1 MTAAGGSGQSPEARA
16 MSHKSNAA
24 SNASLTGR
32 RQPEPLIFE
41 KSVSGRRAGSL
52 PALDVP
58 AKPLSELLPESELR
72 GELRL
77 PEVSELDVVRHFTR
91 LSKRN
96 YSVDSEFYPL
106 GSCTMKY
113 NPRVDENVAGL
124 PGFRQLHPL
133 QPEESA
139 QGALRVLYELERLL
153 AEITGLPGVS
163 AQPVAGAHG
172 ELTGILMAR
181 AAHIKQGRVRKKVLI
196 PDSAHGTNPATA
208 AMAGYDAVTMGH
220 NRQTGELDLEDFKAK
235 LDEDCAAIMMT
246 VPNTLGLF
254 ERQIVEICRLA
265 HDAGCYV
272 YCDGANMNA
281 MVGQVR
287 PGDFGVDLLHINL
300 HKTFAVP
307 HGGGGPGGGA
317 ICVVKDLEPFLPA
330 PVVTRRADGSY
341 GFDTDRPDTIGRVH
355 GFYGN
360 FNAALRSYAYILL
373 HGKEG
378 LPEIGANAVL
388 NANYLLAKLRGH
400 FTPYV
405 DRACMHEFV
414 LDGRSLRE
422 HGVRT
427 LDLAKRLIDYGY
439 HPPTIYFPLIVPEAI
454 MIEPTETESR
464 ETMDA
469 FADAMIA
476 IAQEAREQPDLLHH
490 APHVTPVGRLDEVR
504 AARQPDLRWRGGI
517 EHDAAESKAEAK
529 HEASIQGR
537 Y

>member
-1 MTAAGGSGQSPEARA
+1 MATTSTASP
-16 MSHKSNAA
+16 
-24 SNASLTGR
+24 SLDGMLANGADSPTNLPGR
-32 RQPEPLIFE
+32 RQPEPLIFK
-41 KSVSGRRAGSL
+41 KSVPGRRAGTL
-52 PALDVP
+52 PPLDVP
-58 AKPLSELLPESELR
+58 AQPIDHLIPGSELR
-72 GELRL
+72 QELNL
-77 PEVSELDVVRHFTR
+77 PEVSELDVVRHYTR

-96 YSVDSEFYPL
+96 FSVDGEFYPL

-113 NPRVDENVAGL
+113 NPRLDENVAAM
-124 PGFRQLHPL
+124 PGFRHLHPL
-133 QPEESA
+133 QPEETV

-172 ELTGILMAR
+172 EFTGILMAR
-181 AAHIKQGRVRKKVLI
+181 AAHIKQGRVRRKVLI

-208 AMAGYDAVTMGH
+208 TMAGYEAVTVGH
-220 NRQTGELDLEDFKAK
+220 NRRTGELDFEDFKAK
-235 LDEDCAAIMMT
+235 LDEDCAAVMMT

-254 ERQIVEICRLA
+254 ERQITDICRLA

-287 PGDFGVDLLHINL
+287 PGDLGVDLLHINL

-317 ICVVKDLEPFLPA
+317 ICVSAEMEPFLPA
-330 PVVTRRADGSY
+330 PVISRRADGMY
-341 GFDTDRPDTIGRVH
+341 GLDHNRPDTIGRVH

-360 FNAALRSYAYILL
+360 FNAALRSYAYILF

-388 NANYLLAKLRGH
+388 NANYLLSRLKGH
-400 FTPYV
+400 FQPYV
-405 DRACMHEFV
+405 DRVCMHEFV
-414 LDGRSLRE
+414 LDGRPLRT
-422 HGVRT
+422 HGLRT

-454 MIEPTETESR
+454 MIEPTETESKD
-464 ETMDA
+464 TLDA
-469 FADAMIA
+469 FAEALIA
-476 IAQEAREQPDLLHH
+476 IGTEAREHPDLLHE
-490 APHVTPVGRLDEVR
+490 APHHTPVSRMDEVR
-504 AARQPDLRWRGGI
+504 AARQPDLRWRRGI
-517 EHDAAESKAEAK
+517 VDKAAETLTEARHEHDV
-529 HEASIQGR
+529 QGR
-537 Y
+537 AP